1 MIGSVYTGSFMYTRT
16 RAHVHACAAVQAAS
30 VCVGLFAVVLIAV
43 REIASI
49 GDLEAN
55 RRIVPVA
62 VISKSSLRSHC

>member
-1 MIGSVYTGSFMYTRT
+1 M
-16 RAHVHACAAVQAAS
+16 HACAAVQAAS